1 MLDAIPAL
9 TTPKAVKL
17 FESFGVFTEA
27 ELKSRAD
34 IKYEAYSKAINIEA
48 KAMIDIAGK
57 QIIPAVISYTTELA
71 NSVLAVSN
79 AGADASVQKDL
90 LNEVGGYLTKMKNA
104 FNTLKE
110 ASAKA
115 TTITNHVEQ
124 AKYYKNTVA
133 PAMEALR
140 KPADE
145 LEMIVDKKFWPFPS
159 YGDLIFEV

>member
-1 MLDAIPAL
+1 
-9 TTPKAVKL
+9 
-17 FESFGVFTEA
+17 
-27 ELKSRAD
+27 
-34 IKYEAYSKAINIEA
+34 
-48 KAMIDIAGK
+48 
-57 QIIPAVISYTTELA
+57 
-71 NSVLAVSN
+71 
-79 AGADASVQKDL
+79 
-90 LNEVGGYLTKMKNA
+90 MKNA